1 MNQSLGQSALV
12 GLFLSLA
19 VHLCVLL
26 GIDVA
31 GKLPFAWVLE
41 IGLLGLFVPMIVS
54 FVGAIEDKPRLARV
68 QPAVPTWVV
77 VIGLGLLAYAFCNF
91 AYFVYYNIQDNNPEL
106 GGGKLIEV
114 YQGEALHV
122 VALQE
127 YVALRTN
134 LLRALSGNW
143 LFFYFI
149 AFAYFTFSARLPSG
163 AEGEMRED

>member
-54 FVGAIEDKPRLARV
+54 FGALK
-68 QPAVPTWVV
+68 
-77 VIGLGLLAYAFCNF
+77 
-91 AYFVYYNIQDNNPEL
+91 
-106 GGGKLIEV
+106 
-114 YQGEALHV
+114 
-122 VALQE
+122 
-127 YVALRTN
+127 TN
-134 LLRALSGNW
+134 RA
-143 LFFYFI
+143 
-149 AFAYFTFSARLPSG
+149 
-163 AEGEMRED
+163 